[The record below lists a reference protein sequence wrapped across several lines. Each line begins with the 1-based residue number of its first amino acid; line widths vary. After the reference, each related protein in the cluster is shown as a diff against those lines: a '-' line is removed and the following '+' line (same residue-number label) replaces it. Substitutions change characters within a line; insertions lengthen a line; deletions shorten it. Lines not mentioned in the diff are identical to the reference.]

1 MFIPKIGVYDIKH
14 SVFNQGGHATAEGQV
29 EIFKDA
35 DFICAGAA
43 EFLTDCTDRTWKLAP
58 QAGSLWVG
66 PPDAST
72 TWWAIGG
79 TAATDRP
86 CAYDDEWTFN
96 SEGDMIYDTQ
106 GDIWAETYMG
116 VATDGCQ
123 PESVLTG
130 PKAAWASGTH
140 GFEIIP
146 GGGPNGEDQIKV
158 NGMGAF
164 IGLRISKRRDEV
176 AFGEKLA
183 GWVFESPMTG
193 YTEIFEET
201 CRLLRVPRFLRPVL
215 LRKTIRHVNAINQR
229 PQPLYQLLEADM
241 PLWGMPKEPLLLVQA
256 QPDERL
262 GNAHHQRLES
272 TMQEAGVE
280 HLLSAYYLESLRH
293 SGAAVHDERDRL
305 VSQWI
310 DVHSSSE

>member
-1 MFIPKIGVYDIKH
+1 MKAFKLFSVLAATAAMVACEPTVPGKTELGPLPTADYTMTYIDSNNIQLTSVNTGDPFLFQWEIDGVGTFEGEQADVFIPKIGVYDIKH

-35 DFICAGAA
+35 DFVCTGAA
-43 EFLTDCTDRTWKLAP
+43 EFMTDCTDRTWKLAP

-96 SEGDMIYDTQ
+96 SDGDMIYDTQ

-158 NGMGAF
+158 NGMGGF
-164 IGLRISKRRDEV
+164 IGLPKAANSGEV
-176 AFGEKLA
+176 S
-183 GWVFESPMTG
+183 SPVASITYDILSMTDDG
-193 YTEIFEET
+193 TARYMEIQCNCT
-201 CRLLRVPRFLRPVL
+201 SLLWRF
-215 LRKTIRHVNAINQR
+215 T
-229 PQPLYQLLEADM
+229 LY
-241 PLWGMPKEPLLLVQA
+241 
-256 QPDERL
+256 
-262 GNAHHQRLES
+262 
-272 TMQEAGVE
+272 
-280 HLLSAYYLESLRH
+280 
-293 SGAAVHDERDRL
+293 
-305 VSQWI
+305 
-310 DVHSSSE
+310 SEL

>member
-1 MFIPKIGVYDIKH
+1 MKAFKLFSVLAATAALVACEPSVPGKTELGPLPTADYTMTYIDSNNIQLTSVNTGDPFLFQWEIDGVGTFEGEQADVFIPKIGVYDIKH

-66 PPDAST
+66 PSDAST

-96 SEGDMIYDTQ
+96 SDGDMIYDTQ

-140 GFEIIP
+140 GFEIIL

-158 NGMGAF
+158 NGMGGF
-164 IGLRISKRRDEV
+164 IGLPKAANSGEV
-176 AFGEKLA
+176 S
-183 GWVFESPMTG
+183 SPVASITYDILSMTDDG
-193 YTEIFEET
+193 TARYMEIQCNCT
-201 CRLLRVPRFLRPVL
+201 SLLWRF
-215 LRKTIRHVNAINQR
+215 T
-229 PQPLYQLLEADM
+229 LY
-241 PLWGMPKEPLLLVQA
+241 
-256 QPDERL
+256 
-262 GNAHHQRLES
+262 
-272 TMQEAGVE
+272 
-280 HLLSAYYLESLRH
+280 
-293 SGAAVHDERDRL
+293 
-305 VSQWI
+305 
-310 DVHSSSE
+310 SEL

>member
-1 MFIPKIGVYDIKH
+1 MKAFKLFSVLAATALLVACEPTVPGKTELGPLPTADYTMTYIDSNNIQLTSVNSGDPFLFQWEIDGVGTFEGEQTDVFIPKIGVYDIKH

-96 SEGDMIYDTQ
+96 SDGDMIYDTQ

-164 IGLRISKRRDEV
+164 IGLPKAANGGEV
-176 AFGEKLA
+176 S
-183 GWVFESPMTG
+183 SPVASITYDILSMTDDG
-193 YTEIFEET
+193 TARYMEIQCNCT
-201 CRLLRVPRFLRPVL
+201 SLLWRF
-215 LRKTIRHVNAINQR
+215 T
-229 PQPLYQLLEADM
+229 LY
-241 PLWGMPKEPLLLVQA
+241 
-256 QPDERL
+256 
-262 GNAHHQRLES
+262 
-272 TMQEAGVE
+272 
-280 HLLSAYYLESLRH
+280 
-293 SGAAVHDERDRL
+293 
-305 VSQWI
+305 
-310 DVHSSSE
+310 SEL

>member
-1 MFIPKIGVYDIKH
+1 MTYIDSNNIQLTSVNTGDPFLFQWEIDGVGTFEGEQADVFIPKIGVYDIKH

-35 DFICAGAA
+35 DFVCTGAA
-43 EFLTDCTDRTWKLAP
+43 EFMTDCTDRTWKLAP

-96 SEGDMIYDTQ
+96 SDGDMIYDTQ

-158 NGMGAF
+158 NGMGGF
-164 IGLRISKRRDEV
+164 IGLPKAANTGEV
-176 AFGEKLA
+176 S
-183 GWVFESPMTG
+183 SPVASITYYILSMTDDG
-193 YTEIFEET
+193 TARYMEIQCNCT
-201 CRLLRVPRFLRPVL
+201 SLLWRF
-215 LRKTIRHVNAINQR
+215 T
-229 PQPLYQLLEADM
+229 LY
-241 PLWGMPKEPLLLVQA
+241 
-256 QPDERL
+256 
-262 GNAHHQRLES
+262 
-272 TMQEAGVE
+272 
-280 HLLSAYYLESLRH
+280 
-293 SGAAVHDERDRL
+293 
-305 VSQWI
+305 
-310 DVHSSSE
+310 SEL

>member
-1 MFIPKIGVYDIKH
+1 MKAFKLFSVLAATAALVACEPTVPGKTELGPLPTADYTMTYIDSNNIQLTSVNTGDPFLFQWEIDGVGTFEGEQADVFIPKIGVYDIKH

-35 DFICAGAA
+35 DFVCTGAA
-43 EFLTDCTDRTWKLAP
+43 EFMTDCTDRTWKLAP

-66 PPDAST
+66 PPDGST

-96 SEGDMIYDTQ
+96 SDGDMIYDTQ

-146 GGGPNGEDQIKV
+146 GGGPNGEDQIIV
-158 NGMGAF
+158 NGMGGF
-164 IGLRISKRRDEV
+164 IGLPKAANSGEV
-176 AFGEKLA
+176 S
-183 GWVFESPMTG
+183 SPVASITYDILSMTDDG
-193 YTEIFEET
+193 TARYMEIQCNCT
-201 CRLLRVPRFLRPVL
+201 SLLWRF
-215 LRKTIRHVNAINQR
+215 T
-229 PQPLYQLLEADM
+229 LY
-241 PLWGMPKEPLLLVQA
+241 
-256 QPDERL
+256 
-262 GNAHHQRLES
+262 
-272 TMQEAGVE
+272 
-280 HLLSAYYLESLRH
+280 
-293 SGAAVHDERDRL
+293 
-305 VSQWI
+305 
-310 DVHSSSE
+310 SEL

>member
-1 MFIPKIGVYDIKH
+1 MKAFKLFSVLAATAALVACEPAVPGKTELGPLPTADYTMTYIDSNNIQLTSVNTGDPFLFQWEIDGVGTFEGEQADVFIGKMGVYDIKH

-29 EIFKDA
+29 EIYKDA

-96 SEGDMIYDTQ
+96 SDGDMIYDTQ

-158 NGMGAF
+158 NGMGGF
-164 IGLRISKRRDEV
+164 IGLPKAANAGEV
-176 AFGEKLA
+176 S
-183 GWVFESPMTG
+183 SPVASITYDILSMTDDG
-193 YTEIFEET
+193 TARYMEIQCDCT
-201 CRLLRVPRFLRPVL
+201 SLLWRF
-215 LRKTIRHVNAINQR
+215 T
-229 PQPLYQLLEADM
+229 LY
-241 PLWGMPKEPLLLVQA
+241 
-256 QPDERL
+256 
-262 GNAHHQRLES
+262 
-272 TMQEAGVE
+272 
-280 HLLSAYYLESLRH
+280 
-293 SGAAVHDERDRL
+293 
-305 VSQWI
+305 
-310 DVHSSSE
+310 SEL

>member
-1 MFIPKIGVYDIKH
+1 MKAFKLFSVLAATAALVACEPAVPGKTELGPLPTADYTMTYIDSNNIQLTSVNTGDPFLFQWEIDGVGTFEGEQADVFIGKMGVYDIKH

-29 EIFKDA
+29 EIYKDA

-66 PPDAST
+66 PSDAST

-96 SEGDMIYDTQ
+96 SDGDMIYDTQ

-164 IGLRISKRRDEV
+164 IGLPKAANAGEV
-176 AFGEKLA
+176 S
-183 GWVFESPMTG
+183 SPVASVTYDILSMTDDG
-193 YTEIFEET
+193 TARYMEIQCNCT
-201 CRLLRVPRFLRPVL
+201 SLLWRF
-215 LRKTIRHVNAINQR
+215 T
-229 PQPLYQLLEADM
+229 LY
-241 PLWGMPKEPLLLVQA
+241 
-256 QPDERL
+256 
-262 GNAHHQRLES
+262 
-272 TMQEAGVE
+272 
-280 HLLSAYYLESLRH
+280 
-293 SGAAVHDERDRL
+293 
-305 VSQWI
+305 
-310 DVHSSSE
+310 SEL